1 MDVFTVHRVHG
12 RPVGLAEIGGDMRA
26 AALESPAR
34 SLRCSE
40 GVIGR
45 LLFLSPPLLLSS
57 PLPSSPSLFKLRA
70 YRLFLLLSS
79 LREP

>member
-1 MDVFTVHRVHG
+1 MYVFTVHRVHG
-12 RPVGLAEIGGDMRA
+12 RPVGLAEIGGDMRG
-26 AALESPAR
+26 AALESSAR

-45 LLFLSPPLLLSS
+45 LLFLSPPLPSSPPLSS
-57 PLPSSPSLFKLRA
+57 PLLPRVFS
-70 YRLFLLLSS
+70 RLFLLLSS